1 MAREYYDKKY
11 KTKWKHKKLKGERLR
26 LTPLPTHDGIET
38 AMILQD
44 GSELTESRDLSTVH
58 PCLIGVDIPVETNG
72 PFTPVDRERW
82 LLACEIIISRGVE
95 HSGKIAGLTGLSMHQ
110 VTAFKEEIMKR
121 WQTTVPASTIN
132 ARRERLYLEADRV
145 KAELWRMFERNDA
158 QGGETK
164 EQVLLLKMV
173 LDAGQRQAQLCG
185 LNRVE
190 KEITE
195 SENVI
200 QKDKK
205 RLIEEAEEKLN
216 LPTGGL
222 ANIGKE
228 LAKSISKMKEA
239 EAEEAEEEEYD
250 Q

>member
-1 MAREYYDKKY
+1 MAREYYDQKY
-11 KTKWKHKKLKGERLR
+11 KTKWNHKKLRGERAK
-26 LTPLPTHDGIET
+26 LTALPTHDGIDMGLIASE
-38 AMILQD
+38 
-44 GSELTESRDLSTVH
+44 GSEITQSRDLSAVH
-58 PCLIGVDIPVETNG
+58 PSLIGVDIPVETNG
-72 PFTPVDRERW
+72 PFSPVDRERW
-82 LLACEIIISRGVE
+82 LLACEIIMSRGVE
-95 HSGKIAGLTGLSMHQ
+95 HTGKISGMTGLSMNQ
-110 VTAFKEEIMKR
+110 VIAFKDEIMKR

-145 KAELWRMFERNDA
+145 KQELWRMFEQN
-158 QGGETK
+158 QGVGETK

-185 LNRVE
+185 LNRVDRE
-190 KEITE
+190 EDY
-195 SENVI
+195 SQQVI

-205 RLIEEAEEKLN
+205 RLIEEAEQKLK

-228 LAKSISKMKEA
+228 LAKSISQMKD
-239 EAEEAEEEEYD
+239 EETEND